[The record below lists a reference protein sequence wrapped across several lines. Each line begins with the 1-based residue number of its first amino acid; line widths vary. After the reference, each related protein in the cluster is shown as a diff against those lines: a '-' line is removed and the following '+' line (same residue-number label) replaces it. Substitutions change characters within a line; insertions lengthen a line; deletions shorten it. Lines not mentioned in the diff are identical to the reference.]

1 MNNILEQA
9 NKLYLEISAEIKAKY
24 PALKHWD
31 IKWNDRLRTVMGRA
45 NRREKGKPFIEMS
58 SHLVKINVS
67 IPNFLDKF
75 KETVLHEWAHALD
88 WEYDGHWGHGAT
100 WKRWMR
106 TLGLPPERCYD
117 SSIWLC
123 QPKRTNFAIRN
134 ASSGRVVMYT
144 DKLAPSLLIEAMS
157 KTVEQGGSADD
168 VEVICLN
175 TGQKK

>member
-45 NRREKGKPFIEMS
+45 NRRERGKPFIEMS

-88 WEYDGHWGHGAT
+88 WEYDGRWGHGAT

-117 SSIWLC
+117 SKIWLC

-134 ASSGRVVMYT
+134 ASIGKVVMYI
-144 DKLAPSLLIEAMS
+144 DRLDPSLLIEAIGRAV
-157 KTVEQGGSADD
+157 KQGGSVDD

-175 TGQKK
+175 TGRKK